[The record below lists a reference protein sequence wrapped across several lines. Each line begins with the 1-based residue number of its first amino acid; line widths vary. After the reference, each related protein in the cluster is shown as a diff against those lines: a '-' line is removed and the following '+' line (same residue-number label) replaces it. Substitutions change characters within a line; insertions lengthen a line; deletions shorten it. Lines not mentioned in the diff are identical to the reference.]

1 MEKPSPRYIKH
12 GWLIKG
18 EYNQGIHT
26 FGNTMD
32 ERNINTH
39 NPVTT
44 YYTPEEM
51 EQMRKEIRVAECPIC
66 FEKINDDRCRVCE
79 NGHKFH
85 NKCSLSQNNELT
97 ICPLCRNEKI
107 MSCNNIYTDVA
118 SGGKKSERKNKMTR
132 RKLYKNRKIFKK
144 RNKNSRKIR
153 KSKK

>member
-1 MEKPSPRYIKH
+1 MKH
-12 GWLIKG
+12 GFLAPG
-18 EYNQGIHT
+18 EKYSRFIHNNSKT
-26 FGNTMD
+26 IEG
-32 ERNINTH
+32 RNINWET
-39 NPVTT
+39 NPRSQF
-44 YYTPEEM
+44 YSDAEIASM
-51 EQMRKEIRVAECPIC
+51 KSEIRRAICPIC
-66 FEKINDDRCRVCE
+66 EEPIDDNITCRVCE